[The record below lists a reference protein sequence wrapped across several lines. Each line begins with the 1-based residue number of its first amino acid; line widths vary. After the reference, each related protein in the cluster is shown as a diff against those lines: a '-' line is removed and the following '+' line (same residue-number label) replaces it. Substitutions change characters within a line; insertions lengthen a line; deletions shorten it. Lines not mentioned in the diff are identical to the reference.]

1 MPSDYLVNLR
11 ALLEKQL
18 HGILL
23 WEIIDNETRFY
34 LIFVSKLLMMMMQ
47 ITISCNVFLQ
57 NVFRIT
63 EEILLIYKYLI

>member
-57 NVFRIT
+57 NVSLKYQSCFRI
-63 EEILLIYKYLI
+63 L